1 MLPNESLRMTLTF
14 KVEAKTLEIYKVTEM
29 LEAYLS
35 VTGNMNGVQS
45 CNFRK
50 MLFLCIWKWLG
61 TKIGT
66 IEC

>member
-35 VTGNMNGVQS
+35 VSGNMNGVQS

-50 MLFLCIWKWLG
+50 MLFLCI
-61 TKIGT
+61 
-66 IEC
+66 